1 MRTTSATNPVGARRA
16 APRNPR
22 RSFLRKSAR
31 ALTAIAVLL
40 LFVASPTEPI
50 AVEPGTQ
57 GAILA
62 TWNVTRL
69 GQGQKKEYSALGEI
83 VRRGS
88 FDFLALQEAMTD
100 EGVEA
105 FRVSIEAA
113 TDERWA
119 SMSSHA
125 IGRTS
130 YKEMYAFLWNA
141 EVIEYV
147 DGAVV
152 FRDVTDRFAREP
164 YSARFRVRDSELTFI
179 AATVH
184 ILHGDTVSD
193 RTPEIEALAEYWSW
207 LREVYAEDTDRI
219 LLMGDFNLAPH
230 RPEWAALRTLAEP
243 LVVSGATTL
252 SSIDGRF
259 ANLYDNVWVPIGR
272 DLPIVASGIF
282 EFPAVLGLT
291 HEDARRHVSDHAPVW
306 LSLNP
311 STESAP
317 AAVTV
322 R

>member
-1 MRTTSATNPVGARRA
+1 M
-16 APRNPR
+16 
-22 RSFLRKSAR
+22 
-31 ALTAIAVLL
+31 
-40 LFVASPTEPI
+40 
-50 AVEPGTQ
+50 
-57 GAILA
+57 
-62 TWNVTRL
+62 RL
-69 GQGQKKEYSALGEI
+69 GHGQQKDYSALGDI

-100 EGVEA
+100 EGVET

-113 TDERWA
+113 TGERWV

-125 IGRTS
+125 IGRAS

-141 EVIEYV
+141 EVLEYV

-152 FRDVTDRFAREP
+152 YLDATDRFAREP
-164 YSARFRVRDSELTFI
+164 YSARFRVRGSELMFV

-207 LREVYAEDTDRI
+207 LREVYPDDADRI

-230 RPEWAALRTLAEP
+230 RPEWAALRTVAEP

-252 SSIDGRF
+252 SSTEGRF
-259 ANLYDNVWVPIGR
+259 ANLYDNVWVPIRR
-272 DLPIVASGIF
+272 DPSIVASGIL

-291 HEDARRHVSDHAPVW
+291 HEEARRHVSDHAPVW
-306 LSLNP
+306 LRLKP
-311 STESAP
+311 STQLVP
-317 AAVTV
+317 ATVTM